1 MNTGKKKIVI
11 RGSKV
16 HEVGYRVFLLNRAL
30 MAGLSGFSASNQ
42 ISPENTQIINVCI
55 EGDNDSI
62 KDFENEIRENWPI
75 HAVVDE
81 ISTHPYNKRVI
92 KIQDFVQLL
101 KIEIMNRA
109 LHF

>member
-16 HEVGYRVFLLNRAL
+16 HDTGYRVFLLNCAL
-30 MAGLSGFSASNQ
+30 KAGLSGFSASNQ
-42 ISPENTQIINVCI
+42 ISPENTQLINVCI

-62 KDFENEIRENWPI
+62 KDFEKEIRENRPVK
-75 HAVVDE
+75 ALVDE

-92 KIQDFVQLL
+92 KIQDFIQLL
-101 KIEIMNRA
+101 QIEIMNRA